1 MRKHCLGFVLI
12 DAPHSA
18 LNNAGSDVG
27 ARTENTI
34 AVKTIRKGRDIYP
47 YVSAQAWR
55 YWWRDVLANKFNWP
69 MSPIARESK
78 TAFTENNPFKYYDDD
93 VFGYMRAE
101 KKDTFTR
108 LSPLKCSPLVS
119 VVPFKPVDD
128 FGVMARHEG
137 DPVPYEH
144 QFYSTVLKGI
154 FALDLDSVGRFTT
167 VNKTGFKNISPELLE
182 KANEYNATVIDGEA
196 VLAAEE
202 RAKRAKEALLALAY
216 LFGGA
221 KQTLHLTDVSP
232 KFVALLIL
240 DGGNHLL
247 MNLSGEKDGKPIINL
262 DYLEEVLL
270 DYQESIISNVYLGK
284 ATGFMDEVDLAEFK
298 NRMAAKGFNRIEVG
312 TVKQMIE
319 RFAGEVENYYLG
331 R

>member
-18 LNNAGSDVG
+18 LNNAGTDEG

-34 AVKTIRKGRDIYP
+34 AVKKIKKGREVYP

-55 YWWRDVLANKFNWP
+55 YWWREVLGSKFNWT

-78 TAFTENNPFKYYDDD
+78 TAFTENNPLKYYDDD

-101 KKDTFTR
+101 KKETFTR
-108 LSPLKCSPLVS
+108 VSPLKCSPLVS

-128 FGVMARHEG
+128 FGVMARQEG

-167 VNKTGFKNISPELLE
+167 VNKTGFKNISKELLQ
-182 KANEYNATVIDGEA
+182 KAHDFNAQVVDGEA
-196 VLAAEE
+196 ILTAQE
-202 RAKRAKEALLALAY
+202 RAKRAKETLLALAY

-232 KFVALLIL
+232 KFIILLIL

-247 MNLSGEKDGKPIINL
+247 MNVTGEKEGKPIINF

-270 DYQESIISNVYLGK
+270 DYQDSIVSNVYIGK
-284 ATGFMDEVDLAEFK
+284 ASGFMDEVDLNRFK
-298 NRMAAKGFNRIEVG
+298 ARMAEKGFARIEIG

-319 RFAGEVENYYLG
+319 SFADEVEKYYLE